1 MLFNTWSFIAFFIV
15 FAGGFYLLCR
25 RPTGRLVWLLA
36 GSYFFYGFM
45 DVRFLLPL
53 MVTTVVDYLAG
64 RGIEKGKHPRLF
76 LALSLVVDIGILCT
90 FKYLNFFTDNLQW
103 LIDAAGWEW
112 ELPAC
117 ELLLP
122 VGISF
127 YTFQSLSYTLGVY
140 WKKNRAEHNLLRYA
154 AFVAMFP
161 QILAGPIE
169 RAANMLPQLRHAPLI
184 RKVEI
189 TDGISLFIAGLFK
202 KTVMADMLAVYVD
215 QVYGNVGSYSSLSVF
230 LAAFF
235 YSWQI
240 YFDFSGYSDMARGI
254 ARMIGF
260 RLMLNFDNPY
270 TSVDVRDF
278 WRKWHISLS
287 SWFKDH
293 VYIPMGGGRCVKYR
307 VWWNVM
313 VTMVVSGFWHGAA
326 WNFIIWGALNGLG
339 SILSPRSDRSDWY
352 GKVPRLIRQLI
363 TFLFITV
370 TWVFFK
376 KSTVPEALE
385 VLRRSVSFQGGTN
398 LIPVIPLILVLV
410 IWVWQ
415 LVYDSSWRR
424 FLQLRPV
431 RLFALAVI
439 LILLFA
445 LGGGAHEQFIYFQF

>member
-1 MLFNTWSFIAFFIV
+1 MLFNTWNFIAFFIV

-45 DVRFLLPL
+45 DARFLLPL

-90 FKYLNFFTDNLQW
+90 FKYLNFFTDNLQA

-112 ELPAC
+112 ELPTC

-169 RAANMLPQLRHAPLI
+169 RAANMLPQLRHTPLI

-431 RLFALAVI
+431 RLSALAVI
-439 LILLFA
+439 LILLFV

>member
-1 MLFNTWSFIAFFIV
+1 MLFNTWTFLVFFLI
-15 FAGGFYLLCR
+15 FAAGFVLLRR

-45 DVRFLLPL
+45 DIRFLLPL
-53 MVTTVVDYLAG
+53 MVTTVIDYIAG
-64 RGIEKGKHPRLF
+64 KGIERGKHPKLF

-90 FKYLNFFTDNLQW
+90 FKYLNFFADNLQW
-103 LIDAAGWEW
+103 LIDKAGWEW

-117 ELLLP
+117 DLLLP

-169 RAANMLPQLRHAPLI
+169 RAANMLPQLRHTPLI
-184 RKVEI
+184 RQVEI
-189 TDGISLFIAGLFK
+189 NDGISLFIAGLFK
-202 KTVMADMLAVYVD
+202 KAVMADMLAVYVD
-215 QVYGNVGSYSSLSVF
+215 QVYGDLNAYSSLSVF

-240 YFDFSGYSDMARGI
+240 YFDFSGYSDMARGV
-254 ARMIGF
+254 ARILGF

-270 TSVDVRDF
+270 TSVDIRDF

-339 SILSPRSDRSDWY
+339 SILSPRSDRDSWY

-376 KSTVPEALE
+376 KGTVPEALA
-385 VLRRSVSFQGGTN
+385 VLKRSVSGQPGIDLF
-398 LIPVIPLILVLV
+398 PVIPLILVLV
-410 IWVWQ
+410 IWIWQ
-415 LVYDSSWRR
+415 LIYDSPQRR
-424 FLQLRPV
+424 ILTLRPV
-431 RLFALAVI
+431 RLTALAVI
-439 LILLFA
+439 LVLLFA
-445 LGGGAHEQFIYFQF
+445 LSGGSHEQFIYFQF

>member
-1 MLFNTWSFIAFFIV
+1 MLFNTWTFLVFFLI
-15 FAGGFYLLCR
+15 FAAGFVLLRR
-25 RPTGRLVWLLA
+25 RPTERLVWLLA

-53 MVTTVVDYLAG
+53 MVTTVVDYIAG
-64 RGIEKGKHPRLF
+64 RGIERGKHPKLF

-103 LIDAAGWEW
+103 LIDKAGWEW

-169 RAANMLPQLRHAPLI
+169 RAANMLPQLRHTPLI
-184 RKVEI
+184 RQVEI
-189 TDGISLFIAGLFK
+189 NDGISLFIAGLFK
-202 KTVMADMLAVYVD
+202 KAVMADMLAVYVD
-215 QVYGNVGSYSSLSVF
+215 QVYGDLNSYSSLSVF

-240 YFDFSGYSDMARGI
+240 YFDFSGYSDMARGV
-254 ARMIGF
+254 ARVLGF

-270 TSVDVRDF
+270 TSVDIRDF

-339 SILSPRSDRSDWY
+339 SILSPRSDRDSWY
-352 GKVPRLIRQLI
+352 GKVPRLFRQLI

-376 KSTVPEALE
+376 KGTVPEALA
-385 VLRRSVSFQGGTN
+385 VLRRSVSGQPGID
-398 LIPVIPLILVLV
+398 LVPVIPLILVLV
-410 IWVWQ
+410 IWIWQ
-415 LVYDSSWRR
+415 LVYDSPLRR
-424 FLQLRPV
+424 LLTLRPV
-431 RLFALAVI
+431 RLTALAVI
-439 LILLFA
+439 LVLLFA
-445 LGGGAHEQFIYFQF
+445 LSGGSHEQFIYFQF

>member
-1 MLFNTWSFIAFFIV
+1 MLFNTWTFLVFFLI
-15 FAGGFYLLCR
+15 FASGFLLLRR
-25 RPTGRLVWLLA
+25 RPTGRLVWLLV
-36 GSYFFYGFM
+36 GSYFFYGFL
-45 DVRFLLPL
+45 DIRFLLPL
-53 MVTTVVDYLAG
+53 MVTTVIDFIAG
-64 RGIEKGKHPRLF
+64 KGIERGKHPKLF

-112 ELPAC
+112 ELPTF

-169 RAANMLPQLRHAPLI
+169 RASNMLPQLRHAPLI
-184 RKVEI
+184 RQVEI
-189 TDGISLFIAGLFK
+189 NDGISLFVAGLFK
-202 KTVMADMLAVYVD
+202 KAVMADMLAVYVD
-215 QVYGNVGSYSSLSVF
+215 QVYGDLDAYSSLSVF

-240 YFDFSGYSDMARGI
+240 YFDFSGYSDMARGV
-254 ARMIGF
+254 ARMLGF

-270 TSVDVRDF
+270 TSVDIRDF

-339 SILSPRSDRSDWY
+339 SILSPRSDRDSWY

-376 KSTVPEALE
+376 RETVSEALA
-385 VLRRSVSFQGGTN
+385 VLQRSVSFQPGID
-398 LIPVIPLILVLV
+398 LVPVIPLILVLV

-415 LVYDSSWRR
+415 LIYDSPKRR
-424 FLQLRPV
+424 ILTLRPV
-431 RLFALAVI
+431 RLTALAVI
-439 LILLFA
+439 LVLLFA
-445 LGGGAHEQFIYFQF
+445 LSGGGHEQFIYFQF

>member
-1 MLFNTWSFIAFFIV
+1 MLFSTWSFLVFFLI
-15 FAGGFYLLCR
+15 FAAGFALLLR
-25 RPTGRLVWLLA
+25 RPMGRLIWLLA

-53 MVTTVVDYLAG
+53 MVTTVTDFIAG
-64 RGIEKGKHPRLF
+64 KGIERGKHPKLF
-76 LALSLVVDIGILCT
+76 LALSLTVDLGILCT
-90 FKYLNFFTDNLQW
+90 FKYLNFFTENLQS
-103 LIDAAGWEW
+103 LIDAVGWEW
-112 ELPAC
+112 ELPSS

-169 RAANMLPQLRHAPLI
+169 RAANMLPQLRHTPLI
-184 RKVEI
+184 RRVEI
-189 TDGISLFIAGLFK
+189 NDGISLFIVGLFK
-202 KTVMADMLAVYVD
+202 KAVMADMLAVYVN
-215 QVYGNVGSYSSLSVF
+215 QVYGDLNAYSSLSVF

-240 YFDFSGYSDMARGI
+240 YFDFSGYSDMARGV
-254 ARMIGF
+254 ARGLGF

-270 TSVDVRDF
+270 TSVDIRDF

-326 WNFIIWGALNGLG
+326 WNFIIWGALNGIG
-339 SILSPRSDRSDWY
+339 SILSPRSDRDSWY
-352 GKVPRLIRQLI
+352 GKVPRLLRQLM

-385 VLRRSVSFQGGTN
+385 VLRRSISFQGGIN
-398 LIPVIPLILVLV
+398 LIPVVPLILVLI

-415 LVYDSSWRR
+415 LLYDSSYRS
-424 FLQLRPV
+424 FLSLRPV
-431 RLFALAVI
+431 RLGALALI
-439 LILLFA
+439 LFLLFA
-445 LGGGAHEQFIYFQF
+445 LSGGSHEQFIYFQF

>member
-1 MLFNTWSFIAFFIV
+1 MLFNTWNFIAFFIV

-45 DVRFLLPL
+45 DARFLLPL

-90 FKYLNFFTDNLQW
+90 FKYLNFFTDNLQA

-112 ELPAC
+112 ELPTC

-127 YTFQSLSYTLGVY
+127 YTFQSLSYTLGVF

-184 RKVEI
+184 RQVEI

-410 IWVWQ
+410 IWGWQ

-431 RLFALAVI
+431 RLTALAVI
-439 LILLFA
+439 LILLFV

>member
-1 MLFNTWSFIAFFIV
+1 MLFNTWTFIV
-15 FAGGFYLLCR
+15 FFTCFAAGFYLLR
-25 RPTGRLVWLLA
+25 KRANARLVWLLA
-36 GSYFFYGFM
+36 GSYFFYGFL

-53 MVTTVVDYLAG
+53 IVTTLVDFFAG
-64 RGIEKGKHPRLF
+64 KGIARGRHPKLF

-90 FKYLNFFTDNLQW
+90 FKYLNFFLENLQTICDW
-103 LIDAAGWEW
+103 ANWDV
-112 ELPAC
+112 ELPES

-140 WKKNRAEHNLLRYA
+140 WKKQRVENNLLRYA

-169 RAANMLPQLRHAPLI
+169 RAKSILPQLRHAPLI
-184 RKVEI
+184 RQQEI
-189 TDGISLFIAGLFK
+189 CDGISLFITGLFK
-202 KTVMADMLAVYVD
+202 KAVMADMLAVYVSM
-215 QVYGNVGSYSSLSVF
+215 VYDDVENFSSLSVF

-240 YFDFSGYSDMARGI
+240 YFDFSGYSDMARGV

-270 TSVDVRDF
+270 TAVDVRDF
-278 WRKWHISLS
+278 WKKWHISLS

-339 SILSPRSDRSDWY
+339 SIISPRSDKSSWY
-352 GKVPRLIRQLI
+352 GKVPRIIRQLA

-370 TWVFFK
+370 TWVFFRLETTQEAWDVLCRCVSNAPGK
-376 KSTVPEALE
+376 TIVPW
-385 VLRRSVSFQGGTN
+385 
-398 LIPVIPLILVLV
+398 IPLLMIFAVW
-410 IWVWQ
+410 IWQ
-415 LVYDSSWRR
+415 FVYDSGKRKYLEVKW
-424 FLQLRPV
+424 V
-431 RLFALAVI
+431 KNAALAAMLI
-439 LILLFA
+439 LIFLLS
-445 LGGGAHEQFIYFQF
+445 GGGIEQFIYFQF

>member
-1 MLFNTWSFIAFFIV
+1 MLFNTWNFIAFFIV

-45 DVRFLLPL
+45 DARFLLPL

-90 FKYLNFFTDNLQW
+90 FKYLNFFTDNLQA

-112 ELPAC
+112 ELPTC

-169 RAANMLPQLRHAPLI
+169 RAANMLPQLRHTPLI

>member
-1 MLFNTWSFIAFFIV
+1 MLFNTWTFLVFFLI
-15 FAGGFYLLCR
+15 FASGFLLLRR
-25 RPTGRLVWLLA
+25 RPTGRLVWLLV
-36 GSYFFYGFM
+36 GSYFFYGFL
-45 DVRFLLPL
+45 DIRFLLPL
-53 MVTTVVDYLAG
+53 MVTTVIDFIAG
-64 RGIEKGKHPRLF
+64 KGIERGKHPKLF

-112 ELPAC
+112 ELPTF

-169 RAANMLPQLRHAPLI
+169 RASNMLPQLRHAPLI
-184 RKVEI
+184 RQVEI
-189 TDGISLFIAGLFK
+189 NDGISLFVAGLFK
-202 KTVMADMLAVYVD
+202 KAVMADMLAVYVD
-215 QVYGNVGSYSSLSVF
+215 QVYGDLDAYSSLSVF

-240 YFDFSGYSDMARGI
+240 YFDFSGYSDMARGV
-254 ARMIGF
+254 ARMLGF

-270 TSVDVRDF
+270 TSVDIRDF

-326 WNFIIWGALNGLG
+326 WNFIIWGALNGIG
-339 SILSPRSDRSDWY
+339 SILSPRSDRDSRY
-352 GKVPRLIRQLI
+352 GKVPRLLRQLM

-385 VLRRSVSFQGGTN
+385 VLRRSISFQGGIN
-398 LIPVIPLILVLV
+398 LIPVVPLILVLI

-415 LVYDSSWRR
+415 LLYDSSYRS
-424 FLQLRPV
+424 FLSLRPV
-431 RLFALAVI
+431 RLGALALI
-439 LILLFA
+439 LFLLFA
-445 LGGGAHEQFIYFQF
+445 LSGGSHEQFIYFQF

>member
-1 MLFNTWSFIAFFIV
+1 MLFNTWSFLTFFLI
-15 FAGGFYLLCR
+15 FAAGFVLLCR

-53 MVTTVVDYLAG
+53 MVTTITDYIAG
-64 RGIEKGKHPRLF
+64 RGIERGKHPKLF
-76 LALSLVVDIGILCT
+76 LALSLTVDLGILCT

-112 ELPAC
+112 ELPTC

-184 RKVEI
+184 RQVEI
-189 TDGISLFIAGLFK
+189 SDGISLFIAGLFK
-202 KTVMADMLAVYVD
+202 KAVMADMLAVYVN
-215 QVYGNVGSYSSLSVF
+215 QVYGDLDAYSSLSVF

-240 YFDFSGYSDMARGI
+240 YFDFSGYSDMARGV
-254 ARMIGF
+254 ARVLGF

-270 TSVDVRDF
+270 TSVDIRDF

-339 SILSPRSDRSDWY
+339 SILSPRSDRDSWY
-352 GKVPRLIRQLI
+352 GKVPRLIRQLL

-376 KSTVPEALE
+376 KSTVPEALA
-385 VLRRSVSFQGGTN
+385 VLRRSVSFQGGIN
-398 LIPVIPLILVLV
+398 LVPVIPLILVLM
-410 IWVWQ
+410 IWIWQ
-415 LVYDSSWRR
+415 FIYDSPRR
-424 FLQLRPV
+424 KLLMLRPV
-431 RLFALAVI
+431 RLTALAVI

-445 LGGGAHEQFIYFQF
+445 LSGGSHEQFIYFQF

>member
-45 DVRFLLPL
+45 DARFLLPL
-53 MVTTVVDYLAG
+53 MVTTVIDYLAG

-112 ELPAC
+112 ELPTC

-169 RAANMLPQLRHAPLI
+169 RAANMLPQLRHTPLI
-184 RKVEI
+184 RQVEI

-215 QVYGNVGSYSSLSVF
+215 QVYGDVGSYSSLSVF

-385 VLRRSVSFQGGTN
+385 VLRRSVSFQSGTN

-431 RLFALAVI
+431 RLSALAVI
-439 LILLFA
+439 LILLFV

>member
-1 MLFNTWSFIAFFIV
+1 MLFSTWSFLFFFLI
-15 FAGGFYLLCR
+15 FAAGYSLFRR
-25 RPTGRLVWLLA
+25 RPTGRLIWLLA

-53 MVTTVVDYLAG
+53 MVTTVTDFIAG
-64 RGIEKGKHPRLF
+64 KGIERGKHPKLF
-76 LALSLVVDIGILCT
+76 LALSLTVDLGILCT
-90 FKYLNFFTDNLQW
+90 FKYLNFFTENLQS
-103 LIDAAGWEW
+103 LIDAVGWEW
-112 ELPAC
+112 ELPSS

-169 RAANMLPQLRHAPLI
+169 RAANMLPQLRHTPLI
-184 RKVEI
+184 RRVEI
-189 TDGISLFIAGLFK
+189 NDGISLFIVGLFK
-202 KTVMADMLAVYVD
+202 KAVMADMLAVYVN
-215 QVYGNVGSYSSLSVF
+215 QVYGDLNAYSSLSVF

-240 YFDFSGYSDMARGI
+240 YFDFSGYSDMARGV
-254 ARMIGF
+254 ARVLGF

-270 TSVDVRDF
+270 TSVDIRDF

-326 WNFIIWGALNGLG
+326 WNFIIWGALNGIG
-339 SILSPRSDRSDWY
+339 SILSPRSDRDSWY
-352 GKVPRLIRQLI
+352 GKVPRLLRQLM

-385 VLRRSVSFQGGTN
+385 VLRRSISFQGGIN
-398 LIPVIPLILVLV
+398 LIPVVPLILVLI

-415 LVYDSSWRR
+415 LLYDSSYRR
-424 FLQLRPV
+424 FLSLRPV
-431 RLFALAVI
+431 RLGALALI
-439 LILLFA
+439 LFLLFA
-445 LGGGAHEQFIYFQF
+445 LSGGSHEQFIYFQF

>member
-1 MLFNTWSFIAFFIV
+1 MLFRSHT
-15 FAGGFYLLCR
+15 
-25 RPTGRLVWLLA
+25 
-36 GSYFFYGFM
+36 
-45 DVRFLLPL
+45 
-53 MVTTVVDYLAG
+53 
-64 RGIEKGKHPRLF
+64 
-76 LALSLVVDIGILCT
+76 
-90 FKYLNFFTDNLQW
+90 
-103 LIDAAGWEW
+103 
-112 ELPAC
+112 
-117 ELLLP
+117 
-122 VGISF
+122 
-127 YTFQSLSYTLGVY
+127 
-140 WKKNRAEHNLLRYA
+140 
-154 AFVAMFP
+154 
-161 QILAGPIE
+161 
-169 RAANMLPQLRHAPLI
+169 PLI
-184 RKVEI
+184 REVEI
-189 TDGISLFIAGLFK
+189 SDGISLFIAGLFK
-202 KTVMADMLAVYVD
+202 KTVMADMLALYVD

-235 YSWQI
+235 YFWQI

-431 RLFALAVI
+431 RLSALAVI
-439 LILLFA
+439 LILLFV